1 MEGKPCW
8 CRVGVAWVISSVQAS
23 EKDVRFLPPSPGLNF
38 AICPPRAGCRA
49 HSPAWAQDRRGLLP
63 RFPRGWVPPP
73 QCPRPCLGVGCPRPA
88 ARARPGR
95 GRDSTRR
102 VQPPGSAP
110 PRLRP
115 PVTSCPAQ
123 RRPCRAAATTAAA
136 CKLWWRWR
144 TRRAARR
151 RRRRRRGSPRAG
163 GGRCERGRRAGA
175 ARFRAPGSPPLTPPG
190 LQPPARPA
198 PFPWGY
204 PTRVERGVGGLCCQW
219 VFPGE
224 TPSPYFRAFAG
235 AQGAPPCPRVQT
247 PGARASGVPGAAS
260 GEAVPL
266 RAVYPESTLVVF
278 WVFTHLRLFLSPSW
292 GFTPQPVLCIR
303 RGCEPPTSRWTR
315 SLFFSG

>member
-8 CRVGVAWVISSVQAS
+8 CWVGVAWVISSVQAS

-73 QCPRPCLGVGCPRPA
+73 QCPRPCLGAGCPPLQCPCPCTGAGCPRPA
-88 ARARPGR
+88 ARTRPGL
-95 GRDSTRR
+95 GRNSTRH

-115 PVTSCPAQ
+115 PVTSCPAR
-123 RRPCRAAATTAAA
+123 RRPCRAAATTAVA

-175 ARFRAPGSPPLTPPG
+175 ARFRAPGPPPLTPSRAAAPGPPRPLSWGVPHSGGAGWWWALLSVGVSRGNPIPVLPG
-190 LQPPARPA
+190 LCRGAGGTPVSACADPRRPSFGG
-198 PFPWGY
+198 PGR
-204 PTRVERGVGGLCCQW
+204 RVG
-219 VFPGE
+219 
-224 TPSPYFRAFAG
+224 
-235 AQGAPPCPRVQT
+235 
-247 PGARASGVPGAAS
+247 
-260 GEAVPL
+260 
-266 RAVYPESTLVVF
+266 
-278 WVFTHLRLFLSPSW
+278 
-292 GFTPQPVLCIR
+292 
-303 RGCEPPTSRWTR
+303 
-315 SLFFSG
+315 